1 MSGVIK
7 IEIGETIDD
16 WKQMLKSIENQNVK
30 ERLQILYWLKTQQ
43 ATTIDDIAQLLGKHR
58 TTVFGSNYC
67 MILR

>member
-30 ERLQILYWLKTQQ
+30 ERLQVLYWLKTQQ
-43 ATTIDDIAQLLGKHR
+43 ATTIDW
-58 TTVFGSNYC
+58 
-67 MILR
+67 